1 MTGQQLT
8 LELDFWLERPRRTGA
23 RGWAPEVPS
32 LGRLIDGRRAPRV
45 YVCDRR
51 GVLRLV
57 RTIRLAG
64 GGRWL

>member
-1 MTGQQLT
+1 MTGQQLA
-8 LELDFWLERPRRTGA
+8 LELWLERPRRPVG

-32 LGRLIDGRRAPRV
+32 TSLRLDGQRRARV
-45 YVCDRR
+45 YVCDRA

-57 RTIRLAG
+57 RTLRVAG